1 MNAQLLS
8 EIDHALWY
16 AKERPDVWFGDIN
29 IIFAG
34 DFFQYPPVA
43 GTPLYTPISMYTS
56 QTNEEIQ
63 RCLGRMAWK
72 TVDTIIELTEQQRM
86 KSDPEYAN
94 AVQRLWTR
102 QCHLEDVELF
112 NIRVIKSC
120 DHPQGIDMG
129 DNENSDASVIV
140 NTNLLHEIL
149 NMEKAWASC
158 TSTDNM
164 TPELIVCAAY
174 DVSPSGHIPLSWKEA
189 DQILH
194 TNFSSSKNQG
204 ALPGFVPLFIG
215 MPVILHTR
223 NISTDLKITNGSQGF
238 VRKIETEITPQ
249 GLTYCSCVIVEF
261 PDSPITLKALPKG
274 YFPILPTTWFFI
286 TSFIM
291 ESKKKIKMSRHQIP
305 IQPAFAVTGHS
316 AQGKIILKVLAS
328 LHEGGFGAYVAAS
341 CAKS

>member
-1 MNAQLLS
+1 
-8 EIDHALWY
+8 
-16 AKERPDVWFGDIN
+16 
-29 IIFAG
+29 
-34 DFFQYPPVA
+34 
-43 GTPLYTPISMYTS
+43 
-56 QTNEEIQ
+56 
-63 RCLGRMAWK
+63 
-72 TVDTIIELTEQQRM
+72 
-86 KSDPEYAN
+86 
-94 AVQRLWTR
+94 
-102 QCHLEDVELF
+102 
-112 NIRVIKSC
+112 
-120 DHPQGIDMG
+120 
-129 DNENSDASVIV
+129 
-140 NTNLLHEIL
+140 
-149 NMEKAWASC
+149 
-158 TSTDNM
+158 
-164 TPELIVCAAY
+164 
-174 DVSPSGHIPLSWKEA
+174 
-189 DQILH
+189 
-194 TNFSSSKNQG
+194 
-204 ALPGFVPLFIG
+204 VPLFIG